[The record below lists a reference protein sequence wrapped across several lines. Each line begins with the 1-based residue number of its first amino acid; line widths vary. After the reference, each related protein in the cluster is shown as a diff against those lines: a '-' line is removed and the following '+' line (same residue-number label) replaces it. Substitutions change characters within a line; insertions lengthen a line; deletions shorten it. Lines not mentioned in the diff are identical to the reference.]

1 MHIPERV
8 ARVVSLLMTPRLAYN
23 LILAE
28 LEIARVEVERFSRER
43 AANWCFVSSSDQ
55 VLDSSALVPLGLGLA
70 PSRGSD

>member
-8 ARVVSLLMTPRLAYN
+8 TRVVSLLMTPRLAYN

-28 LEIARVEVERFSRER
+28 LEIARVEAERFSRER
-43 AANWCFVSSSDQ
+43 EANWCFVSSSDQ
-55 VLDSSALVPLGLGLA
+55 VPDSSALVPLGLGLA